1 MAKFIDARLRAGGNK
16 GLSEG
21 ELEEA
26 LDAALGLFRLIN
38 VSRATGLGG
47 EGGGNDGEAGR
58 RSKGLSEGEGEEAL
72 DAALGLFRLINVR
85 RGLVMVGGYERPA

>member
-1 MAKFIDARLRAGGNK
+1 VAKFIDARLRAGGNK

-38 VSRATGLGG
+38 V
-47 EGGGNDGEAGR
+47 
-58 RSKGLSEGEGEEAL
+58 
-72 DAALGLFRLINVR
+72 R
-85 RGLVMVGGYERPA
+85 RGLVLGFGCVCV